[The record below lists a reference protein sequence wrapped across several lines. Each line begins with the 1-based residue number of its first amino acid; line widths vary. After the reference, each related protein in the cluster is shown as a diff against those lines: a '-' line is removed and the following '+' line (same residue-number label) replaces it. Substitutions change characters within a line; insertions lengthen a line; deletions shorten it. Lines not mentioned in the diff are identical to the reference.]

1 MSGKG
6 SRGGK
11 GRGRGRPK
19 KVESEEDR
27 IAREQKE
34 EVERKKYKL
43 IDYVRQYPVLYDLA
57 DPEHLNT
64 AVTRV
69 LWEEIAEK
77 LGESGKNNMQN
88 LHLLSVLYQHN
99 ITLLTGINNM
109 QNSFHSLHG
118 KRDMVAELEGPIQD
132 TAEEGKKWFRGRPTC
147 QEITMA
153 VLSGDV
159 VHETIYLFMQVLQ
172 EVVCSINNMQ
182 KCQYIGIIQA
192 CR

>member
-19 KVESEEDR
+19 KVESEEDH

-64 AVTRV
+64 AVARV
-69 LWEEIAEK
+69 LWEEIVEK

-88 LHLLSVLYQHN
+88 IHLLSVLYQHN
-99 ITLLTGINNM
+99 ITLPTGISNM
-109 QNSFHSLHG
+109 QNSFHSLHS

-132 TAEEGKKWFRGRPTC
+132 TTEEGKKWFGGRPTC
-147 QEITMA
+147 KEITMA

-159 VHETIYLFMQVLQ
+159 VHETIYLFMQVLR
-172 EVVCSINNMQ
+172 SIHAGTSRSSIFN
-182 KCQYIGIIQA
+182 K
-192 CR
+192 